1 MDLGAIIA
9 FLELEID
16 NDKKRISNQEGKN
29 SFLGTVFFGIYED
42 RIPIA
47 EECKEKLTIVKAF
60 LEKFDSESFQE
71 AEAGRKGSC
80 PLCAL

>member
-16 NDKKRISNQEGKN
+16 NDKKRISDQEGNK
-29 SFLGTVFFGIYED
+29 SFLGSAFFGIYES

-47 EECKEKLTIVKAF
+47 EECKEKLTIVKAVI
-60 LEKFDSESFQE
+60 EKFDSDNSKSRH
-71 AEAGRKGSC
+71 RKV
-80 PLCAL
+80 